1 MSNKDRR
8 RNILTILTTAIIIIF
23 GGGVYSYYFFFRQ
36 VNAKLIETIPTDAA
50 FLFQIN
56 DNEMFLKTVKHI
68 HTYIN
73 PLFGLD
79 AYPGC
84 QFFVDQLPG
93 KYNQVVFTGHHSGET
108 LSILFAC
115 KINERAFKQLLSKI
129 QIDEKNCITF
139 EKCKIYTYGTHLKRF
154 VFTYH
159 KGIFL
164 ASENVLLLKKSIA
177 QLKNPKNLTNL
188 KSFETLFSILEKN
201 KKQNWLILN
210 HNRYFSH
217 FESFINDE
225 TNISLSRFASNV
237 SWAAYQVRFSKLE
250 MSLSGY
256 LSLND
261 SFQDYFN
268 NIEEKYSYFSSLVK
282 SEESID
288 FEKDVQLKYAKM
300 ALPSFNDYEIAI
312 HAENSEYWSKYL
324 SETGMKKFP
333 VAKLKLLA
341 FTFSVD
347 TLRVGTVR
355 ATSLPQIQAANA
367 LIKF

>member
-1 MSNKDRR
+1 MSNKERR
-8 RNILTILTTAIIIIF
+8 RNILTIITTVIIIIF
-23 GGGVYSYYFFFRQ
+23 GCGVYSYYFFYRQ
-36 VNAKLIETIPTDAA
+36 VNAKLIETIPTDAT

-56 DNEMFLKTVKHI
+56 DNDMFLKTVKHI
-68 HTYIN
+68 MPYIN

-93 KYNQVVFTGHHSGET
+93 KYNQVVFTGHHNGET

-129 QIDEKNCITF
+129 QIDEKNCISF
-139 EKCKIYTYGTHLKRF
+139 EKCKIYTHGTHLKRF

-164 ASENVLLLKKSIA
+164 ASENVMLLKKSIV

-210 HNRYFSH
+210 HDRYFSH

-256 LSLND
+256 LSLTDN
-261 SFQDYFN
+261 FQDYFSHL
-268 NIEEKYSYFSSLVK
+268 EEKYSYYSSLSK

-288 FEKDVQLKYAKM
+288 FEKDILLKYAKM
-300 ALPSFNDYEIAI
+300 ALPSYNDFEIAI
-312 HAENSEYWSKYL
+312 HAENSEYWSRYL
-324 SETGMKKFP
+324 SESGIKKSPIAKMKLF
-333 VAKLKLLA
+333 A
-341 FTFSVD
+341 FTLGIESQFIEFQ
-347 TLRVGTVR
+347 R
-355 ATSLPQIQAANA
+355 IQTANL